1 VRVIRTVILEQLH
14 APPHHDAVR
23 ADNVFGLGSLG
34 PRIRLAVQAAV
45 PLPPS
50 SLATIAKQV
59 DAAVTAAVVADLSS
73 QLPGVDLGAVVVAGQ
88 GATTGER
95 ATWATTTA
103 GRIVEAE
110 GGLVDRALRAA
121 QEAEAAGED
130 PVAAA
135 RDALDSAEV
144 RAALLARDATGNLV
158 AEVTQTRAQQLGA
171 DRYIWRSMED
181 ARVRPL
187 HAELDGTTRS
197 WSEPHPTEGHPGDAF
212 GCRCTAQALARS
224 TP

>member
-1 VRVIRTVILEQLH
+1 VIRTVVLEQLH
-14 APPHHDAVR
+14 ALPRHDAVR
-23 ADNVFGLGSLG
+23 QDNVFGLGSLG

-50 SLATIAKQV
+50 SLALIARQV

-73 QLPGVDLGAVVVAGQ
+73 QLPGVDLGAVVAAGQ

-95 ATWATTTA
+95 ATWAITTA

-110 GGLVDRALRAA
+110 GSLIDRALRAA

-130 PVAAA
+130 PVAATE
-135 RDALDSAEV
+135 DVLDPKAIEV
-144 RAALLARDATGNLV
+144 RAALLARDAVGDLV
-158 AEVTQTRAQQLGA
+158 SGVTQTRAQQLGA
-171 DRYIWRSMED
+171 DRYVWRSMED